1 MKDNWV
7 SYKNGNYTVALNT
20 AHGTKIRYND
30 LDFFRADRPENM
42 DIKITNRCTNPCGTK
57 ECPKNCEFCHENSG
71 PNGKHSDALHSKFLE
86 TLPEWTECA
95 CLSGN
100 TIAHGEFG
108 CVELKDLKIGDKI
121 YDSDY
126 QLRTISNISISHKPC
141 YRVKGDYGLNIIC
154 SADHPFMVNGKQVL
168 AKDLIGKC
176 LDQLEMVEDNN
187 QEHSINLRPFITRR
201 NENLVSSRGGK
212 DFNDGTIR
220 LRNSTPRVPADIK
233 LTPELMWAYGLFVAE
248 GSKKGYSLNYK
259 EIEFASRIIAIWHET
274 TGNYCRIYPHKEK
287 NNVIVETRPASM
299 NEDLFVKAMGC
310 GKGAHNKN
318 LSFLYS
324 INNKEL
330 IRWALIGLIDGDGCF
345 RTRFHGN
352 RPCYSFSLKTVSK
365 SLAYDF
371 SFLLL
376 KWFGIKC
383 TVYHGWSPAR
393 KIEDRILAPGD
404 YYKVD
409 ACGYDS
415 CVKLFGNYYGELQRP
430 LKLMTKKY
438 SVVRSVTKVEDEP
451 LYDITLD
458 SGSHIFPVNGG
469 WLTHNCGGGNV
480 LEYPDLVPLLQ
491 KMKNLHLI
499 SNITVNQKHFME
511 NLSFLRELVNQKLI
525 YGLGISLT
533 NPYEEGFIA
542 VVKTFPN
549 AVIHVINGVVTLAQ
563 LSALGC
569 KDLKIL
575 ILGYKEVRRGVAY
588 KADVDHL
595 VELRKNRLYAS
606 LPFIAE
612 HNWFKTI
619 SFDNLAIEQ
628 LEPKRFLSDEFYQ
641 THNLG
646 DDGLM
651 GEQTSASYYVDLVEN
666 VFARNSCDV
675 NHRYPLEN
683 HTATECYQ
691 LLRDSKI

>member
-1 MKDNWV
+1 MENNWV
-7 SYKNGNYTVALNT
+7 SYKNGNYIVALDT

-30 LDFFRADRPENM
+30 LDSFRADRPENI

-71 PNGKHSDALHSKFLE
+71 PNGKHSDALNSKFLE

-95 CLSGN
+95 L
-100 TIAHGEFG
+100 
-108 CVELKDLKIGDKI
+108 
-121 YDSDY
+121 
-126 QLRTISNISISHKPC
+126 
-141 YRVKGDYGLNIIC
+141 
-154 SADHPFMVNGKQVL
+154 
-168 AKDLIGKC
+168 
-176 LDQLEMVEDNN
+176 
-187 QEHSINLRPFITRR
+187 
-201 NENLVSSRGGK
+201 
-212 DFNDGTIR
+212 
-220 LRNSTPRVPADIK
+220 
-233 LTPELMWAYGLFVAE
+233 
-248 GSKKGYSLNYK
+248 
-259 EIEFASRIIAIWHET
+259 
-274 TGNYCRIYPHKEK
+274 
-287 NNVIVETRPASM
+287 
-299 NEDLFVKAMGC
+299 
-310 GKGAHNKN
+310 
-318 LSFLYS
+318 
-324 INNKEL
+324 
-330 IRWALIGLIDGDGCF
+330 
-345 RTRFHGN
+345 
-352 RPCYSFSLKTVSK
+352 
-365 SLAYDF
+365 
-371 SFLLL
+371 
-376 KWFGIKC
+376 
-383 TVYHGWSPAR
+383 
-393 KIEDRILAPGD
+393 
-404 YYKVD
+404 
-409 ACGYDS
+409 
-415 CVKLFGNYYGELQRP
+415 
-430 LKLMTKKY
+430 
-438 SVVRSVTKVEDEP
+438 
-451 LYDITLD
+451 
-458 SGSHIFPVNGG
+458 
-469 WLTHNCGGGNV
+469 GGGNL

-499 SNITVNQKHFME
+499 SNITVNQK
-511 NLSFLRELVNQKLI
+511 LI

-542 VVKTFPN
+542 AVKTFPN

-588 KADVDHL
+588 KADVDHM
-595 VELRKNRLYAS
+595 VEFRKNRLYAS

-619 SFDNLAIEQ
+619 SFDNLALEQ

-691 LLRDSKI
+691 LLRDNKI